1 MKHRTIRLTWL
12 TIVLGLVAPPLMAER
27 NLIPSLES
35 IPDVC
40 SERPNEPEWMENIAL
55 RDAYQRVSVV
65 FEPIHKIMYRKC
77 PENAPAWQG
86 IFDSTCSNND
96 LVQDIYRAQSMER
109 VVETGS
115 CDCATR
121 FPTWDTAEGTFR
133 ENHAD
138 ADRSEML
145 QASDTYNRRA
155 NELRHQAKAI
165 CEAAG
170 NW

>member
-1 MKHRTIRLTWL
+1 MNRVVRLTWL
-12 TIVLGLVAPPLMAER
+12 TIVLGLIAPPVVAER

-35 IPDVC
+35 SPDVC
-40 SERPNEPEWMENIAL
+40 PERPNEPDWMENIAL
-55 RDAYQRVSVV
+55 RDAYQRV
-65 FEPIHKIMYRKC
+65 
-77 PENAPAWQG
+77 
-86 IFDSTCSNND
+86 
-96 LVQDIYRAQSMER
+96 LVQDIYRAQNMER

-121 FPTWDTAEGTFR
+121 FPTWDSAEGTFR

-155 NELRHQAKAI
+155 NELRPQAQAI

>member
-1 MKHRTIRLTWL
+1 MKNRIVRLTWL
-12 TIVLGLVAPPLMAER
+12 TIVLGLIGPPLMAER

-40 SERPNEPEWMENIAL
+40 SERPNEPDWMENIAL
-55 RDAYQRVSVV
+55 RDAYQRV
-65 FEPIHKIMYRKC
+65 
-77 PENAPAWQG
+77 
-86 IFDSTCSNND
+86 
-96 LVQDIYRAQSMER
+96 LVQDIYRAQSMAR
-109 VVETGS
+109 IVETGS

-121 FPTWDTAEGTFR
+121 FPTWDSAEGTFR

-138 ADRSEML
+138 ADRSDML
-145 QASDTYNRRA
+145 HASDSYNRRA
-155 NELRHQAKAI
+155 NELRPQAQAI

>member
-1 MKHRTIRLTWL
+1 MTYRVVYVTWL
-12 TIVLGLVAPPLMAER
+12 TVVLGLLAPPSVAER

-35 IPDVC
+35 SRDVC
-40 SERPNEPEWMENIAL
+40 SERPDEPDWMKNIAL
-55 RDAYQRVSVV
+55 RDAYQRVL
-65 FEPIHKIMYRKC
+65 I
-77 PENAPAWQG
+77 
-86 IFDSTCSNND
+86 
-96 LVQDIYRAQSMER
+96 QDIYRAQSMER
-109 VVETGS
+109 IVETGF

-121 FPTWDTAEGTFR
+121 FPTWDSAEGIFR

-138 ADRSEML
+138 ADRSKML

-155 NELRHQAKAI
+155 NDLRPQAQAI

>member
-1 MKHRTIRLTWL
+1 MTYRVVPLTWL
-12 TIVLGLVAPPLMAER
+12 TVVLGLVAPPLMAER
-27 NLIPSLES
+27 DLIPSLES

-40 SERPNEPEWMENIAL
+40 SERPNEPDWMENIAL
-55 RDAYQRVSVV
+55 RDAYQRV
-65 FEPIHKIMYRKC
+65 
-77 PENAPAWQG
+77 
-86 IFDSTCSNND
+86 
-96 LVQDIYRAQSMER
+96 LVQDIYRAQSMQR

-121 FPTWDTAEGTFR
+121 FPTWDSAEGTFR

-145 QASDTYNRRA
+145 QASDTYNRHA
-155 NELRHQAKAI
+155 NDLRPQAQAI

>member
-1 MKHRTIRLTWL
+1 MTYRVVRLTWL
-12 TIVLGLVAPPLMAER
+12 TIVLGLTAPPLMAER
-27 NLIPSLES
+27 NLIPSFEN

-40 SERPNEPEWMENIAL
+40 SERPNEPDWMENIAL
-55 RDAYQRVSVV
+55 RDAYQRV
-65 FEPIHKIMYRKC
+65 
-77 PENAPAWQG
+77 
-86 IFDSTCSNND
+86 
-96 LVQDIYRAQSMER
+96 LVQDIYRAQNMER
-109 VVETGS
+109 VVVTGS

-121 FPTWDTAEGTFR
+121 FPTWDSAEGTFR

-138 ADRSEML
+138 AGRSEML

-155 NELRHQAKAI
+155 NDLRPQVQAI

>member
-1 MKHRTIRLTWL
+1 MMHRAVSLTWL
-12 TIVLGLVAPPLMAER
+12 TIVLGLAAPPVVAER
-27 NLIPSLES
+27 NMIPSLTIIS
-35 IPDVC
+35 NVC
-40 SERPNEPEWMENIAL
+40 SGRPNEPDWMQNIAL
-55 RDAYQRVSVV
+55 RDAYQRV
-65 FEPIHKIMYRKC
+65 
-77 PENAPAWQG
+77 
-86 IFDSTCSNND
+86 

-155 NELRHQAKAI
+155 NDLRPQAQAI

>member
-1 MKHRTIRLTWL
+1 MKHRIVRLTWL
-12 TIVLGLVAPPLMAER
+12 TIVLGLVSPPSMAER

-40 SERPNEPEWMENIAL
+40 SERPNEPDWMQNIAL
-55 RDAYQRVSVV
+55 RDAYQRV
-65 FEPIHKIMYRKC
+65 
-77 PENAPAWQG
+77 
-86 IFDSTCSNND
+86 
-96 LVQDIYRAQSMER
+96 LVQDIYRAQNMER

-121 FPTWDTAEGTFR
+121 FPTWDSAEVTFR

-145 QASDTYNRRA
+145 QASDIYNRRA
-155 NELRHQAKAI
+155 NNLRPQAQAI

>member
-1 MKHRTIRLTWL
+1 MKHRVVHLTWL
-12 TIVLGLVAPPLMAER
+12 TVVLGLIALPLVAER
-27 NLIPSLES
+27 NLIPGLES

-40 SERPNEPEWMENIAL
+40 PERPNEPDWIAL
-55 RDAYQRVSVV
+55 RDAYQRV
-65 FEPIHKIMYRKC
+65 
-77 PENAPAWQG
+77 
-86 IFDSTCSNND
+86 

-109 VVETGS
+109 LVEAGS

-121 FPTWDTAEGTFR
+121 FPTWDSAEGTFR

-138 ADRSEML
+138 AGRSEML

-155 NELRHQAKAI
+155 NDLRPQAQAI
-165 CEAAG
+165 CEATG

>member
-1 MKHRTIRLTWL
+1 MKYRIVRLTWL
-12 TIVLGLVAPPLMAER
+12 TVALGLIAPPLVAER

-35 IPDVC
+35 IRDVC
-40 SERPNEPEWMENIAL
+40 SERPNEPVWMENIAL
-55 RDAYQRVSVV
+55 RDAYQRV
-65 FEPIHKIMYRKC
+65 
-77 PENAPAWQG
+77 
-86 IFDSTCSNND
+86 

-109 VVETGS
+109 IVETGF

-121 FPTWDTAEGTFR
+121 FPTWGSAESTFR

-155 NELRHQAKAI
+155 NDLRPQAQAI
-165 CEAAG
+165 CEATG

>member
-1 MKHRTIRLTWL
+1 MKHRIVRLTWL
-12 TIVLGLVAPPLMAER
+12 TAVLGLVAPPLVAER
-27 NLIPSLES
+27 NVIPSLES
-35 IPDVC
+35 VPNVC
-40 SERPNEPEWMENIAL
+40 PERPNEPGWMENIAL
-55 RDAYQRVSVV
+55 RDAYQRV
-65 FEPIHKIMYRKC
+65 
-77 PENAPAWQG
+77 
-86 IFDSTCSNND
+86 

-121 FPTWDTAEGTFR
+121 FPSWDSAEVIFR

-138 ADRSEML
+138 ADCSEML
-145 QASDTYNRRA
+145 QASDGYNRRA
-155 NELRHQAKAI
+155 NDLRPQAQAI

>member
-1 MKHRTIRLTWL
+1 MTYRIIRLCWL
-12 TIVLGLVAPPLMAER
+12 TIVLGLIAAPLLAEP

-40 SERPNEPEWMENIAL
+40 SERPNEPDWMENIAL
-55 RDAYQRVSVV
+55 RDAYQRV
-65 FEPIHKIMYRKC
+65 
-77 PENAPAWQG
+77 
-86 IFDSTCSNND
+86 
-96 LVQDIYRAQSMER
+96 LVQDIYRAQSMAR
-109 VVETGS
+109 IVETRL

-121 FPTWDTAEGTFR
+121 FPTWDSAESTFR

-155 NELRHQAKAI
+155 NDLRPQAQAI

>member
-1 MKHRTIRLTWL
+1 MKHRVVRLTWL
-12 TIVLGLVAPPLMAER
+12 TIALGLIAPPLVAER

-40 SERPNEPEWMENIAL
+40 SERPNEPDWMENIAL
-55 RDAYQRVSVV
+55 RDAYQRV
-65 FEPIHKIMYRKC
+65 
-77 PENAPAWQG
+77 
-86 IFDSTCSNND
+86 
-96 LVQDIYRAQSMER
+96 LVQDIYRAQNMER

-115 CDCATR
+115 CDCASR
-121 FPTWDTAEGTFR
+121 FPTWDKAEVIFR

-155 NELRHQAKAI
+155 NELRPQPQAI

>member
-1 MKHRTIRLTWL
+1 MHRVVRLSSL
-12 TIVLGLVAPPLMAER
+12 TIVLGLIAPPLLAER
-27 NLIPSLES
+27 NLIPSIET

-40 SERPNEPEWMENIAL
+40 SERPNEPDWMENIAL
-55 RDAYQRVSVV
+55 RDAYQRV
-65 FEPIHKIMYRKC
+65 
-77 PENAPAWQG
+77 
-86 IFDSTCSNND
+86 
-96 LVQDIYRAQSMER
+96 LVQDIYRAQNMER
-109 VVETGS
+109 IVETGS
-115 CDCATR
+115 CDCASR
-121 FPTWDTAEGTFR
+121 FPTWDSAEGTFR

-155 NELRHQAKAI
+155 SDLRPQAQAI

>member
-1 MKHRTIRLTWL
+1 VKHRLVRLTWL
-12 TIVLGLVAPPLMAER
+12 TIVLGLIAPPLLAER
-27 NLIPSLES
+27 NLTPTLEN

-40 SERPNEPEWMENIAL
+40 PKRPNEPNWMQNIAL
-55 RDAYQRVSVV
+55 RDAYQRV
-65 FEPIHKIMYRKC
+65 
-77 PENAPAWQG
+77 
-86 IFDSTCSNND
+86 
-96 LVQDIYRAQSMER
+96 LVQDIYRAQSMEQ

-121 FPTWDTAEGTFR
+121 FPTWDSAESTFR
-133 ENHAD
+133 ENHAG
-138 ADRSEML
+138 ADRSDML

-155 NELRHQAKAI
+155 NDLRSQAQAI

>member
-1 MKHRTIRLTWL
+1 MKYRTIWLTWL
-12 TIVLGLVAPPLMAER
+12 TIVLGLAAPPVVAER
-27 NLIPSLES
+27 DLIPSLES
-35 IPDVC
+35 SPDVC
-40 SERPNEPEWMENIAL
+40 SDRPNEPGWMENIAL
-55 RDAYQRVSVV
+55 RDAYQRV
-65 FEPIHKIMYRKC
+65 
-77 PENAPAWQG
+77 
-86 IFDSTCSNND
+86 
-96 LVQDIYRAQSMER
+96 LVQDIYRAQNMER

-121 FPTWDTAEGTFR
+121 FPTWDSAEVTFR

-145 QASDTYNRRA
+145 QASDTYNHRA
-155 NELRHQAKAI
+155 NELRSQAQAI

>member
-1 MKHRTIRLTWL
+1 MKHRIVRLTWL
-12 TIVLGLVAPPLMAER
+12 TIVLGLAAPPVVAER
-27 NLIPSLES
+27 NMIPSLTIIS
-35 IPDVC
+35 NVC
-40 SERPNEPEWMENIAL
+40 SGRPNEPDWMQNIAL
-55 RDAYQRVSVV
+55 RDAYQRV
-65 FEPIHKIMYRKC
+65 
-77 PENAPAWQG
+77 
-86 IFDSTCSNND
+86 
-96 LVQDIYRAQSMER
+96 LVQDIYRAQNMER

-121 FPTWDTAEGTFR
+121 FPTWDSAEVTFR

-145 QASDTYNRRA
+145 QASDIYNRRA
-155 NELRHQAKAI
+155 NNLRPQAQAI

>member
-1 MKHRTIRLTWL
+1 MKYRVVRLTCL

-35 IPDVC
+35 IPEVC
-40 SERPNEPEWMENIAL
+40 SERPNEPDWMENIAL
-55 RDAYQRVSVV
+55 RDAYQRV
-65 FEPIHKIMYRKC
+65 
-77 PENAPAWQG
+77 
-86 IFDSTCSNND
+86 

-121 FPTWDTAEGTFR
+121 FPSWDSAEGTFR

-155 NELRHQAKAI
+155 NDLRPQAQAI

>member
-1 MKHRTIRLTWL
+1 MKHRIVRLTWL
-12 TIVLGLVAPPLMAER
+12 TVVLGLIAPPLLAER
-27 NLIPSLES
+27 NLIPSLEG

-40 SERPNEPEWMENIAL
+40 SERPNEPDWMQNIAL
-55 RDAYQRVSVV
+55 RDAYQRV
-65 FEPIHKIMYRKC
+65 
-77 PENAPAWQG
+77 
-86 IFDSTCSNND
+86 
-96 LVQDIYRAQSMER
+96 LVQDIYRAQSIER

-121 FPTWDTAEGTFR
+121 FPTWDSAEVTFR

-138 ADRSEML
+138 ADRSGML
-145 QASDTYNRRA
+145 HASDTYNRRA
-155 NELRHQAKAI
+155 NEFRSQAQAI